1 MNVDTGGKLDISK
14 RTGKNKKIFLAIS
27 ICSIIILG
35 FIIYSNIYDNTMHFD
50 DITYMEP
57 FGMKEFGY
65 LREFFDV
72 NPFRF
77 ITFATFSINYNLAG
91 FDLWGYYLFNII
103 VHVINGLLVFLLIN
117 LTFRT
122 PALKETD
129 LYKHRQWLALFGAL
143 IFIAH
148 PIQTQAV
155 TYLYQRL
162 TSLSAMFYMLT
173 LTFYLTARLTERKR
187 IFKFIIY
194 ALSGISFLLAIFTKE
209 NSFTL
214 PIAIILFEFCLFRT
228 KGQRISKRIIIP
240 IGFLIIAGIAFLA
253 LVGPSKIFIELTN
266 FSGEKITSWT
276 YLLAQFKVIPFY
288 FFLYLLPINQNLDHD
303 FPIINSFWDFDV
315 FLGLLI
321 NLTVIIIGILTFR
334 KRPLISFGIFWIYI
348 TLAVESSII
357 PILDVMNEHR
367 MYLPMFG
374 FILILISIVNQLL
387 VKRNKVIGYSFFG
400 LLIVVYSIMTYLRN
414 EVWQNEITLWED
426 VVKKSPNKARPNN
439 NLALAYLADANFE
452 KAVTYFSNSIR
463 IMPEYS
469 IAYHNRAFANMQIG
483 KFKEAVDDFT
493 SYIKIEKK
501 VAPDVYLNRGNA
513 YFNSQDY
520 KKSISDYSK
529 YLEKVP
535 NDFNGYFNRSQA
547 YFMLKDFENA
557 KKDLKEA
564 VNLNRND
571 TRAYSALGDIELA
584 EENYEEAIKYYT
596 RVVELIPDNPLGY
609 NNRGSVYFYL
619 KQYEKALRDYKQA
632 TSLDPNFVQGFVNI
646 AAIYRLQKDYKKE
659 LFFLNRALRIEPNN
673 PQILFDR
680 AKVHLNLNDKINARK
695 DVTRVIELQP
705 NSEDA
710 KSFLNSIKY

>member
-1 MNVDTGGKLDISK
+1 MNVDTSGKLEL
-14 RTGKNKKIFLAIS
+14 NKKSCNNKLFLLIS
-27 ICSIIILG
+27 VCSIIVLS
-35 FIIYSNIYDNTMHFD
+35 FIIYSNIYDNSMHFD

-77 ITFATFSINYNLAG
+77 ITFATFSINYNLSG
-91 FDLWGYYLFNII
+91 FDLWGYYFFNII
-103 VHVINGLLVFLLIN
+103 VHIINGLLVFSLIN

-122 PALKETD
+122 PAIRNSNI
-129 LYKHRQWLALFGAL
+129 YKHKQWLSLLGAL

-162 TSLSAMFYMLT
+162 TSLSAMFYLLT

-187 IFKFIIY
+187 VFKFIIY
-194 ALSGISFLLAIFTKE
+194 SLSGLSFLFAIFTKE

-214 PIAIILFEFCLFRT
+214 PVAIILFELCLFRT
-228 KGQRISKRIIIP
+228 KGQRLSKKIFIP
-240 IGFLIIAGIAFLA
+240 FGFLLIAGVAFLT
-253 LVGPSKIFIELTN
+253 LLGPSKVFIELTN
-266 FSGEKITSWT
+266 FSGERITSWT
-276 YLLAQFKVIPFY
+276 YLLAQFKVIPYY
-288 FFLYLLPINQNLDHD
+288 FFLYILPIKQNVDHD

-321 NLTVIIIGILTFR
+321 NLTIIAIGFLTFR
-334 KRPLISFGIFWIYI
+334 KKPLVSFGIFWIYI

-374 FILILISIVNQLL
+374 FVLILLCLVNQLL
-387 VKRNKVIGYSFFG
+387 IKRNQVIGYSFLG
-400 LLIVVYSIMTYLRN
+400 LLILTYSIMTYLRN
-414 EVWQNEITLWED
+414 DVWQNEITLWED

-452 KAVTYFSNSIR
+452 KSIEYFSNSIR

-469 IAYHNRAFANMQIG
+469 IAYHNRAFANMHIG
-483 KFKEAVDDFT
+483 MYKDAVKDF
-493 SYIKIEKK
+493 SEYIKIEKK

-513 YFNSQDY
+513 YFNTENY
-520 KKSISDYSK
+520 KKSIVDYTK
-529 YLEKVP
+529 YLEMMP
-535 NDFNGYFNRSQA
+535 NDYNGHYNRSQA
-547 YFMLKDFENA
+547 YFMLKDFEGA
-557 KKDLKEA
+557 KKDLREA

-571 TRAYSALGDIELA
+571 TRGYSALGDIELA
-584 EENYEEAIKYYT
+584 LENYEEAIKHYT
-596 RVVELIPDNPLGY
+596 RVVEIIPDDPLGY

-619 KQYEKALRDYKQA
+619 NQYEKALRDFKHA
-632 TSLDPNFVQGFVNI
+632 TSLDPNFVQGLANI
-646 AAIYRLQKDYKKE
+646 AAVYRLHNDFKKE
-659 LFFLNRALRIEPNN
+659 LFYLNRILKIDPNN
-673 PQILFDR
+673 VQALFDR
-680 AKVHLNLNDKINARK
+680 AKVHLNLHDKINARK
-695 DVTRVIELQP
+695 DATRVLELQP
-705 NSEDA
+705 NSNDA
-710 KSFLNSIKY
+710 KEFINNIKY

>member
-1 MNVDTGGKLDISK
+1 MNVDTSGKLDITK
-14 RTGKNKKIFLAIS
+14 RTSKNKKIFLAIS
-27 ICSIIILG
+27 VCSIIILG
-35 FIIYSNIYDNTMHFD
+35 FVIYSNIYDNTMHFD

-77 ITFATFSINYNLAG
+77 ITFATFSINYNIAG
-91 FDLWGYYLFNII
+91 FDLWGYYFFNII
-103 VHVINGLLVFLLIN
+103 VHIINGLLVFFLIN

-122 PALKETD
+122 PALKDTD
-129 LYKHRQWLALFGAL
+129 LYKHRHWLALFGAL

-155 TYLYQRL
+155 TYIYQRL

-194 ALSGISFLLAIFTKE
+194 ALSGLSFLFAIFTKE

-214 PIAIILFEFCLFRT
+214 PVVIILFELCLFRV
-228 KGQRISKRIIIP
+228 KGRRISKKIFIP
-240 IGFLIIAGIAFLA
+240 IGFLVIAAIAFLT
-253 LVGPSKIFIELTN
+253 LVGPNKIFIELTN
-266 FSGEKITSWT
+266 FSGERITSWT

-288 FFLYLLPINQNLDHD
+288 FYLFLLPINQNLDHD

-321 NLTVIIIGILTFR
+321 NISVIVIGILFFK
-334 KRPLISFGIFWIYI
+334 KRPLIAFGIFWIYI

-374 FILILISIVNQLL
+374 FILILISIINQLI
-387 VKRNKVIGYSFFG
+387 VRRNQVLGYSFLG

-426 VVKKSPNKARPNN
+426 VVKKSPNKARPHN
-439 NLALAYLADANFE
+439 NLALAYLAEANFE
-452 KAVTYFSNSIR
+452 KAVQYFSNSIR

-483 KFKEAVDDFT
+483 RFEDAVNDFT
-493 SYIKIEKK
+493 NYIKIEKK

-513 YFNSQDY
+513 YFNAQKYKESITDY
-520 KKSISDYSK
+520 TK

-535 NDFNGYFNRSQA
+535 NDFNGYYNRSQA

-564 VNLNRND
+564 VSLNRND
-571 TRAYSALGDIELA
+571 TRGYSALGDIELA
-584 EENYEEAIKYYT
+584 QENFEEAIKYYT
-596 RVVELIPDNPLGY
+596 RVVELIPEDPLGY

-646 AAIYRLQKDYKKE
+646 AAIYRLQNDYKKE
-659 LFFLNRALRIEPNN
+659 LFYINRALKIDPNN
-673 PQILFDR
+673 PQFLFDR
-680 AKVHLNLNDKINARK
+680 AKVNLNLNDKINARK
-695 DVTRVIELQP
+695 DITRVLELQP
-705 NSEDA
+705 ESVEA
-710 KSFLNSIKY
+710 KELLNSIKY